1 MKNPIGKVLD
11 KSSIREFSFVSTEYF
26 EGEFVEVKMIYSEDK
41 KATIVGEIV
50 YKEAINPYFEKPS
63 TINYLSE
70 KDESITSWNLYV
82 VKVKPI
88 AVVRA
93 DGIKKLDFPPPPGTN
108 VYSAEESIISRVL
121 GLDNQ
126 GIPIGHLKHQSS
138 LRIHLSEDLLCRTH
152 FSILGRTGSGKS
164 YFATGLAKRIK
175 DRNLIIFSPT
185 EEYNEIAEDINA
197 QVFSKKD
204 LLLPLNNSYIASI
217 YGLTLQEEILFG
229 QFMGKEMSFTQKPS
243 FSNQE
248 IAHKFRAMIQSKRKE
263 IEQTALFDIERFG
276 IESSSKGDVTKDRF
290 PKFIATILS
299 KIGSK
304 SLFFSK
310 QPMEVPFSKSTII
323 DMSELDQ
330 ESQQVIMMYVL
341 SNLLESY
348 RDEKKR
354 RTSPKVIVMI
364 EEVHNFAPSVHTTI
378 CKNKIIQV
386 AREGRK
392 LGITLSLISQRPR
405 HFDQTVLSQCG
416 TLFLFHIPHP
426 DDVEHI
432 FGISPI
438 YRRDLIDTVREL
450 MVGEC
455 LVLGDTTRHP
465 LLCSVN
471 F

>member
-1 MKNPIGKVLD
+1 MKHPIGKVLD
-11 KSSIREFSFVSTEYF
+11 KSSIREFSFVATEYF
-26 EGEFVEVKMIYSEDK
+26 QGEFVKVEIVYSEDK

-63 TINYLSE
+63 AINYLSD

-88 AVVRA
+88 AVVGA

-108 VYSAEESIISRVL
+108 VYSAEESIISCVL
-121 GLDNQ
+121 GLENQ
-126 GIPIGHLKHQSS
+126 GIPIGHLKQLSS
-138 LRIHLSEDLLCRTH
+138 LKIHLSEDLLCRTH

-164 YFATGLAKRIK
+164 YFAKGLAKCIK

-197 QVFSKKD
+197 QVFSKQD
-204 LLLPLNNSYIASI
+204 LLLPLNTSYIAFI
-217 YGLTLQEEILFG
+217 YGLTLQEEILFR
-229 QFMGKEMSFTQKPS
+229 QFMEKEMSLMEKTS

-248 IAHKFRAMIQSKRKE
+248 IAHKFRSMIQSKHKGK
-263 IEQTALFDIERFG
+263 EQTALFDM
-276 IESSSKGDVTKDRF
+276 ESSSKGDVTKEKI
-290 PKFIATILS
+290 PKFVGTILS

-310 QPMEVPFSKSTII
+310 QPMKVPFSKSTII
-323 DMSELDQ
+323 DMSELEQ

-341 SNLLESY
+341 NNLLESY

-354 RTSPKVIVMI
+354 RTYPKLVVMI
-364 EEVHNFAPSVHTTI
+364 EEVHNFAPSVHTAI

-438 YRRDLIDTVREL
+438 YRQDLVDTVREL

-455 LVLGDTTRHP
+455 LVLGDATKYP

>member
-1 MKNPIGKVLD
+1 MKMKKPIGKVLD
-11 KSSIREFSFVSTEYF
+11 KSSIREFSFVATKYF
-26 EGEFVEVKMIYSEDK
+26 QGEFVEVEIVYSEDK

-63 TINYLSE
+63 TINYLSD
-70 KDESITSWNLYV
+70 KDESISSWNLYI

-88 AVVRA
+88 AVVGA
-93 DGIKKLDFPPPPGTN
+93 KGIKKLDFPPSPGTN

-121 GLDNQ
+121 GLENQ
-126 GIPIGHLKHQSS
+126 GIPIGHLKQLGS
-138 LRIHLSEDLLCRTH
+138 LRIYLSEDLLCRTH

-164 YFATGLAKRIK
+164 YFAKGLAKCIK
-175 DRNLIIFSPT
+175 NRNFIIFSAT
-185 EEYNEIAEDINA
+185 EEYNEIAKDINA
-197 QVFSKKD
+197 QILSKQD
-204 LLLPLNNSYIASI
+204 LLLPLNTSYIASL
-217 YGLTLQEEILFG
+217 YGLTLQEQILFQ
-229 QFMGKEMSFTQKPS
+229 QFMEKENSLIEKTT

-248 IAHKFRAMIQSKRKE
+248 IAYKFRSTIQAMRKGK
-263 IEQTALFDIERFG
+263 EQAVLFDIK
-276 IESSSKGDVTKDRF
+276 SSSKRDVTKDKI
-290 PKFIATILS
+290 PKFVDTIFS

-310 QPMEVPFSKSTII
+310 KPMKVPFSKSTII
-323 DMSELDQ
+323 DMSELEQ
-330 ESQQVIMMYVL
+330 KSQQVIMMYVL
-341 SNLLESY
+341 SNLLKNY
-348 RDEKKR
+348 NDEKKR
-354 RTSPKVIVMI
+354 KTYPKLIIII
-364 EEVHNFAPSVHTTI
+364 EEVHNFAPSIQSTI

-438 YRRDLIDTVREL
+438 YRQDLIDTVREL
-450 MVGEC
+450 IVGEC
-455 LVLGDTTRHP
+455 LILGDATKYP
-465 LLCSVN
+465 LLCSVD